1 VTPFRRRL
9 LDYGLAAVLLAL
21 PMFILQAGL
30 KGSAHLSA
38 FDQAV
43 LRISSPLQSAMSW
56 LVEGVG
62 GVWSR
67 YIGLVGVEEE
77 NRELRGENARLRQEL
92 AAARRTATDTRTL
105 EQLIRLR
112 RETDAETI
120 GARVVSSSIN
130 PYFRVARLRLDR
142 GGGDVTVGMPVL
154 DDDGLVGRIHRVF
167 GRYSDVLLITDPDSS
182 IDVVVPRTGGRGWV
196 TGLAR
201 DDAYRCKVEFLERGK
216 PVEVGDQVVT
226 FGLGALPA
234 GIPVGVISAVRAVD
248 YRMYQEV
255 EIEPAVDFG
264 SLRRVLVV
272 LSPPPPPDPD
282 GAIPAPAEPARH
294 MGSY

>member
-1 VTPFRRRL
+1 MTPLRRRI
-9 LDYGLAAVLLAL
+9 LDYGLAAVLLAV
-21 PMFILQAGL
+21 PVVMLQAGL
-30 KGSAHLSA
+30 KSPDRMSGL
-38 FDQAV
+38 DQAV

-62 GVWSR
+62 GVWGG
-67 YIGLVGVEEE
+67 YVALVDVEEE
-77 NRELRGENARLRQEL
+77 NRELRSENQRLRHEL
-92 AAARRTATDTRTL
+92 GAARRAAADARAL
-105 EQLIRLR
+105 EELVQLR
-112 RETDAETI
+112 RETDAETL
-120 GARVVSSSIN
+120 GARVVASSIN
-130 PYFRVARLRLDR
+130 PYFRVVRLRLDR
-142 GGGDVTVGMPVL
+142 GAGDVEVGMPVI
-154 DDDGLVGRIHRVF
+154 DDVGLVGRVHRVF
-167 GRYSDVLLITDPDSS
+167 GRYSDVLLVTDPDSS

-201 DDAYRCKVEFLERGK
+201 DDIYRCKVEFLERGK
-216 PVEVGDQVVT
+216 PVEVGDKVVT

-234 GIPVGVISAVRAVD
+234 GIPVGVVSAVRAVD
-248 YRMYQEV
+248 YQMYQEV

-282 GAIPAPAEPARH
+282 GAEPAPAEPAHR

>member
-1 VTPFRRRL
+1 MTPLRRRI
-9 LDYGLAAVLLAL
+9 LDYSLAAILLAL
-21 PMFILQAGL
+21 PVVMLQAGL
-30 KGSAHLSA
+30 KEPGHLSA
-38 FDQAV
+38 FEQAV
-43 LRISSPLQSAMSW
+43 LRISSPLQAAVSW

-62 GVWSR
+62 GVWSG
-67 YIGLVGVEEE
+67 YIGLVDVEEE
-77 NRELRGENARLRQEL
+77 NRELRAENERLRHQL
-92 AAARRTATDTRTL
+92 GAARRTAADARTL
-105 EQLIRLR
+105 EQLIQLR

-130 PYFRVARLRLDR
+130 PYFRVVRLRLDR
-142 GGGDVTVGMPVL
+142 GGGEVQVGMPVI
-154 DDDGLVGRIHRVF
+154 DDAGLVGRVNRVF
-167 GRYSDVLLITDPDSS
+167 GRYSDVLLVTDPDSS

-201 DDAYRCKVEFLERGK
+201 DDVYRCKVEFLERGK
-216 PVEVGDQVVT
+216 PVQVGDKVVT

-234 GIPVGVISAVRAVD
+234 GIPVGVVSAVRAVD
-248 YRMYQEV
+248 YQMYQEV

-282 GAIPAPAEPARH
+282 GTEPAPAEPAHR

>member
-1 VTPFRRRL
+1 VTPHRRRL
-9 LDYGLAAVLLAL
+9 LDYGLAALLLAAPVVL
-21 PMFILQAGL
+21 LQAGL
-30 KGSAHLSA
+30 KHPDRLSG
-38 FDQAV
+38 FDRAV
-43 LRISSPLQSAMSW
+43 LTISAPLQAAVSW
-56 LVEGVG
+56 VVEGVG
-62 GVWSR
+62 GVWNR
-67 YIGLVGVEEE
+67 YIALVDIEEE
-77 NRELRGENARLRQEL
+77 NRELRAENQRLRHDL
-92 AAARRTATDTRTL
+92 GAARRAAADARTL
-105 EQLIRLR
+105 EQLAQLR
-112 RETDAETI
+112 RETEAETI

-130 PYFRVARLRLDR
+130 SYFRVARLRLDR
-142 GGGDVTVGMPVL
+142 GAGEVQVGMPVI
-154 DDDGLVGRIHRVF
+154 DDAGLVGRIHRAF

-201 DDAYRCKVEFLERGK
+201 DDVYRCKIEFLERGK
-216 PVEVGDQVVT
+216 PVQVGDEVVT

-234 GIPVGVISAVRAVD
+234 GIPVGRVSAVRAVD

-255 EIEPAVDFG
+255 EIEPAVNFG

-282 GAIPAPAEPARH
+282 GADPAPPEPATR

>member
-1 VTPFRRRL
+1 MTPLRRRI
-9 LDYGLAAVLLAL
+9 LDYSLAAILLAL
-21 PMFILQAGL
+21 PVVILQAGL
-30 KGSAHLSA
+30 KEPGHLSG

-43 LRISSPLQSAMSW
+43 LRISSPLQAAVSW

-62 GVWSR
+62 GVWSG
-67 YIGLVGVEEE
+67 YVGLVDVEEE
-77 NRELRGENARLRQEL
+77 NEELRAENERLRHQL
-92 AAARRTATDTRTL
+92 GAARRAAADARTL
-105 EQLIRLR
+105 EQLVGLR

-120 GARVVSSSIN
+120 GARVVASSIN

-142 GGGDVTVGMPVL
+142 GDGEVQVGMPVI
-154 DDDGLVGRIHRVF
+154 DDAGLVGRVNRVF
-167 GRYSDVLLITDPDSS
+167 GRYSDVLLVTDPDSS

-201 DDAYRCKVEFLERGK
+201 DDVYRCKVEFLERGK
-216 PVEVGDQVVT
+216 PVQVGDKVVT

-234 GIPVGVISAVRAVD
+234 GIPVGVVSAVRAVD
-248 YRMYQEV
+248 YQMYQEV
-255 EIEPAVDFG
+255 EVEPSVDFG

-282 GAIPAPAEPARH
+282 GAEPAPAEPAHR

>member
-1 VTPFRRRL
+1 MTPHRRRI
-9 LDYGLAAVLLAL
+9 LDYSLAAILLAL
-21 PMFILQAGL
+21 PVVMLQAGL
-30 KGSAHLSA
+30 KEPGRLSG
-38 FDQAV
+38 FEQAV
-43 LRISSPLQSAMSW
+43 LRISSPLQSAVSW

-62 GVWSR
+62 GVWSG
-67 YIGLVGVEEE
+67 YIGLVDVEEE
-77 NRELRGENARLRQEL
+77 NQELRAENVRLRHQL
-92 AAARRTATDTRTL
+92 GAARRAASDARTL
-105 EQLIRLR
+105 EQLVGLR

-120 GARVVSSSIN
+120 GARVVASSIN

-142 GGGDVTVGMPVL
+142 GGGEVQVGMPVI
-154 DDDGLVGRIHRVF
+154 DDAGLVGRVNRVF

-201 DDAYRCKVEFLERGK
+201 DDVYRCKVEFLERGK
-216 PVEVGDQVVT
+216 PVKVGDVVVT

-234 GIPVGVISAVRAVD
+234 GIPVGVVSAVRAVD
-248 YRMYQEV
+248 YQMYQEV
-255 EIEPAVDFG
+255 EIEPSVDFG

-272 LSPPPPPDPD
+272 LSPPPPADPD
-282 GAIPAPAEPARH
+282 GAEPAPAEPAHR